1 MVPSETMPEM
11 TENETPTKKQHRKKN
26 RETHNAVE
34 RHRKKKINAGINR
47 IGELIPCSPALKQ
60 SKNMILDQAFK
71 YITELKR
78 QNDQLLLNG
87 GNNEQAEEIKK
98 LRKQL
103 DEIQREN
110 GRYIELLKANDICLY
125 DDPTVHWR
133 GALRGP
139 KVSVLIPGDPAPK
152 NIIVCSHGGQPVPS
166 GPTTP
171 AQGITFGLG
180 HGLQKQ
186 TANVVPVP
194 RAGGPAAPGSG
205 PREDK
210 PRRRSPPPVP
220 SAPAPSQEALRPP
233 TSDGSRDT
241 LPQSGRGAA
250 PQSPRPPEGGI
261 SCGTARAPSPQE
273 AASHSRAASGPDL
286 AGSQPTRPL
295 APGPS
300 PPADGG
306 QKAGPAGGPG
316 AAEGAAAGGAQATGP
331 LAGSWPLPGTLSAAG
346 LSTGDSKSPGSTQTT
361 WSTLQLAGSTIQ
373 PLSQTT
379 SGQTPTPLPSP
390 APAPLP
396 FSTDKQ
402 PADPGAGSLTCP
414 SLPVLSTQAV
424 APPPATAPP
433 PPAAPP
439 PAIAPPPAV
448 APTPHVTKLSAVAPT
463 PAGILPLNP
472 AMQVIQVAPP
482 AGATMGAAPLNP
494 NVIILQPP
502 SAAPGAPGLRPD
514 APGQP
519 LGQQIVIIQAAANQ
533 SPLPLVTAA
542 PGTARVPGGGSG
554 LVVGAGGTGQGL
566 SGPQTFGGKHLV
578 HILPRPASLS
588 STSLSVT
595 VTSQPPPPPPPPPPP
610 QTISLNGQL
619 FALQPVT
626 PSSGPAGQA
635 AMQIIQPTTSEDPHT
650 NVALNA
656 FGALASLN
664 QSISQMA
671 GNSGGSAVPAP
682 CAPPPSSA
690 PASRPPEKASGLSLA
705 TPGRALP
712 GSKTKRTSKRLGPR
726 RQGAGK
732 VVGSG
737 GSARGG
743 EGKPELANP
752 DGPPALS
759 PCHGR
764 QDSGPGVLPGTSGSI
779 PDCAS
784 LEGLRSEPA
793 APSSSPQPGT
803 TPSQSTRDP
812 GPSPP
817 DPKAPVSLPPP
828 RDSQAGAPAEAG
840 TSQSSPCCVSGVSAT
855 PPPADP
861 PGSGPAAP
869 GAVMSSP
876 PGAEHTHEASAVA
889 AESCTIRTDVTATVP
904 VPAPESVAGFPGLPS
919 DLPGGTGQQ
928 MPSQLDPSPAS
939 LENSTPAEP
948 CAGPAP
954 SDLRVAG
961 GGDSP
966 SGPGVLGGALPAG
979 RQEDSSLAAGPGG
992 SRGFSVASMLPDP
1005 ARGVS
1010 GSSSTASGEGCLFRE
1025 PTDIVALAARAIF
1038 DPENPNQ
1045 GRTGVRTDGR
1055 DGAPRPPAGA
1065 TPFGAPA
1072 PKGSGSAPADCGS
1085 RDHQA
1090 GVGRPCETLSCL
1102 EAVGPPGA
1110 SLQAP
1115 ASQAPSLVRLSVS
1128 SLVHPRS
1135 GSGGHPP
1142 TSGTGPA
1149 QSSEQEAIPGPASLP
1164 PPAGPYTR
1172 PPPGPPLLASYSQEQ
1187 LAVLPAAH
1195 SQDAPRKPGPE
1206 NRKDATPKRAG
1217 RDDACLPTAKRQ
1229 KSGLPTPLRP
1239 EGVPLAGRTLDSL
1252 SDQAPAAVG
1261 GVAPT
1266 PGPPSGLSR
1275 PDGLSRLFLSSAGF
1289 GPTAGRPAD
1298 GPCCPQPLG
1307 LEQLP
1312 SQAPAQHLQPPTQ
1325 HLPAQGGAQLHGTH
1339 LYLKQ
1344 QQQVQQQGQQQQ
1356 VQQVQQ
1362 QQVQQQQQQQPP
1374 PPPQQ
1379 AAQGGQLRERHHLYQ
1394 LQHHHGPLG
1403 EGSLHGPPHGTHQQ
1417 RVLQPEVQMQKKRN
1431 LVPVPPAPQLSL
1443 QAKLRGND
1451 QSRAKVGQ
1459 PHPHHHQQMP
1469 PTQPQHFAGSQSEKS
1484 CDNHHGHPPGH
1495 LNPDVL
1501 HPPQE
1506 AGARPSGTV
1515 GPSEHGPGPGQM
1527 QRLLTVRGLDQQP
1540 PPPLPQM
1547 VPQPPVAA
1555 RPSEL
1560 SCGPHRQERHRVS
1573 SYSAE
1578 ALIGK
1583 PASTSE
1589 SRLGLPVQGARGP
1602 EQLDVRGYLGVPRNK
1617 GPGLANM
1624 QTRGEQ
1630 TPAAADL
1637 RQAFKP
1643 SGSAGPQPPGSF
1655 EAQPPR
1661 NGDVGHPAP
1670 ALRAPPAQAFR
1681 VGQGSGPPADRQKRV
1696 AYPAVQGGPTGATA
1710 LPREG
1715 GNPCHQSFMQSL
1727 LASHLG
1733 EPALGHPR
1741 PLAEHSR
1748 SAQCGPLP
1756 ALEYAC
1762 PPVHDS
1768 VRLRRDGDGQGRE
1781 SCDLALGALTSRSS
1795 GALSLPFSSP
1805 PSSSGDVQGRNPS
1818 PGLVAQKI
1826 QPGRMSD
1833 GHGGKSHV
1841 TPVVSSSMHGGARP
1855 GPPHPP
1861 GPRGGADPGPPIRP
1875 PNTSIPQRSRHPL
1888 QDGAAAKL
1896 RPPERSRPGP
1906 HRHGN
1911 VFDPTLPALPHL
1923 PLPGG
1928 AGGGTTGG
1936 SMILGRQ
1943 QPGAEKRGGIVRFV
1957 PESPQGPSDPGA
1969 APDQHTLSQNF
1980 SFPFLPE
1987 GGMNAPLNANASF
2000 MPPVTQAGPARAPT
2014 LLPVDSQN
2022 ALPSFYPPYS
2032 PAHPPLP
2039 NDLSIPYFS
2048 NQMFSNP
2055 GPEKADAGGLNNRFG
2070 SILSPPRPVGFA
2082 QPSFPL
2088 LPDMAPVHVANPAHL
2103 PNFNMTSL
2111 FPEIASALPD
2121 GSAGSPLLSVA
2132 NPAAS
2137 DSAKQ
2142 PSNRPAHNISHILG
2156 HDCSSA
2162 V

>member
-152 NIIVCSHGGQPVPS
+152 NIIVCSHGGQPAPS

-194 RAGGPAAPGSG
+194 RAGGPAAPGTG

-233 TSDGSRDT
+233 NSDGSRDT
-241 LPQSGRGAA
+241 LPQNGRA
-250 PQSPRPPEGGI
+250 PQSPRPPVDSI
-261 SCGTARAPSPQE
+261 SCETTRAPSPRE
-273 AASHSRAASGPDL
+273 PASHGRVASGPDL
-286 AGSQPTRPL
+286 AGSQSSRPL
-295 APGPS
+295 APGSS

-306 QKAGPAGGPG
+306 QRAGPSGGPG
-316 AAEGAAAGGAQATGP
+316 VAEGAAAAGTQATGP
-331 LAGSWPLPGTLSAAG
+331 LAGCWPLPGPVSAAG
-346 LSTGDSKSPGSTQTT
+346 LSTADSKSPGSTQTT

-373 PLSQTT
+373 SLSQTT
-379 SGQTPTPLPSP
+379 SGQTATPLVSP

-396 FSTDKQ
+396 FSTDRQ
-402 PADPGAGSLTCP
+402 PADPGAGSLTSCP
-414 SLPVLSTQAV
+414 SLPVLPAVALPVAVAPPMAV
-424 APPPATAPP
+424 APPP
-433 PPAAPP
+433 
-439 PAIAPPPAV
+439 
-448 APTPHVTKLSAVAPT
+448 HVTTLPAVAPT

-482 AGATMGAAPLNP
+482 AGAAMGTAPLNP

-502 SAAPGAPGLRPD
+502 SATPGATGLRAD

-519 LGQQIVIIQAAANQ
+519 LGQQIVIIQATANQ

-542 PGTARVPGGGSG
+542 PGTTRVPGVGSG

-566 SGPQTFGGKHLV
+566 SGPHTFGGKHLV

-671 GNSGGSAVPAP
+671 GNGGGSAVPAP

-690 PASRPPEKASGLSLA
+690 PAPRAPDKASGLSLA

-712 GSKTKRTSKRLGPR
+712 ATKTKRTSKRLGSR

-743 EGKPELANP
+743 EGKPDLASP
-752 DGPPALS
+752 DGPPTLS
-759 PCHGR
+759 PPHER
-764 QDSGPGVLPGTSGSI
+764 LDSGPGVLPGTSGSL
-779 PDCAS
+779 PDCTS
-784 LEGLRSEPA
+784 LEGLRPELM

-803 TPSQSTRDP
+803 TPSQSMKDP

-817 DPKAPVSLPPP
+817 DPKVLVSLPPP
-828 RDSQAGAPAEAG
+828 RDSQAGALAEAVA
-840 TSQSSPCCVSGVSAT
+840 SQTAPCCVSGVSGP

-861 PGSGPAAP
+861 PGPDPAAP
-869 GAVMSSP
+869 GAVRSSP
-876 PGAEHTHEASAVA
+876 PGADCAPEASTVA
-889 AESCTIRTDVTATVP
+889 AESCTIRTDTTATVP
-904 VPAPESVAGFPGLPS
+904 IPGPASVAGFPGLQS
-919 DLPGGTGQQ
+919 GLPGEAGPQ
-928 MPSQLDPSPAS
+928 MPSLLDPSPAPLKS
-939 LENSTPAEP
+939 STSAEP
-948 CAGPAP
+948 CAGPPAP
-954 SDLRVAG
+954 PDLRAAG
-961 GGDSP
+961 SGDSP
-966 SGPGVLGGALPAG
+966 SSHGVLSGTLPAG
-979 RQEDSSLAAGPGG
+979 RPEDSTLVAGPGA

-1005 ARGVS
+1005 ARGGS
-1010 GSSSTASGEGCLFRE
+1010 GSSSTASGEGCLFQE
-1025 PTDIVALAARAIF
+1025 PADIVAVAARVIF

-1045 GRTGVRTDGR
+1045 GRTGVRTDGK
-1055 DGAPRPPAGA
+1055 DAAPQPPAGA
-1065 TPFGAPA
+1065 TPLGALT
-1072 PKGSGSAPADCGS
+1072 PKGSGSVPADCGS

-1090 GVGRPCETLSCL
+1090 GVGRLCETLSCL

-1110 SLQAP
+1110 SPQAS

-1142 TSGTGPA
+1142 TSGAGLA
-1149 QSSEQEAIPGPASLP
+1149 RSSEQAAIPAPANLP
-1164 PPAGPYTR
+1164 PPPGPYTR
-1172 PPPGPPLLASYSQEQ
+1172 PPPGPLHLASYSQEQ
-1187 LAVLPAAH
+1187 LTVLPATH
-1195 SQDAPRKPGPE
+1195 NQDAPGKPGPE
-1206 NRKDATPKRAG
+1206 NRKDVTPKRAG

-1229 KSGLPTPLRP
+1229 KSGLPNPLRP
-1239 EGVPLAGRTLDSL
+1239 EGVPLAGRTPDGLTE
-1252 SDQAPAAVG
+1252 QAPAVVG
-1261 GVAPT
+1261 SVAPP

-1275 PDGLSRLFLSSAGF
+1275 PEGLSRLLVSSTGF
-1289 GPTAGRPAD
+1289 GPAAGRPAD

-1307 LEQLP
+1307 VEQLP
-1312 SQAPAQHLQPPTQ
+1312 NQAAAQHLQPLMQ
-1325 HLPAQGGAQLHGTH
+1325 HLPAQGGTHLHSTH
-1339 LYLKQ
+1339 LYLK

-1356 VQQVQQ
+1356 QVQQ
-1362 QQVQQQQQQQPP
+1362 Q
-1374 PPPQQ
+1374 QQ
-1379 AAQGGQLRERHHLYQ
+1379 AAQGGQLRERHHMYQ

-1403 EGSLHGPPHGTHQQ
+1403 EGSLHSQPHGTHQQ
-1417 RVLQPEVQMQKKRN
+1417 RVLQPESQMQKKRN
-1431 LVPVPPAPQLSL
+1431 LVPVPPGPQLSL
-1443 QAKLRGND
+1443 QAKLHGND

-1469 PTQPQHFAGSQSEKS
+1469 PPPPQHFASSQSEKS
-1484 CDNHHGHPPGH
+1484 CDNPVPSRSNHHSHPPGH

-1515 GPSEHGPGPGQM
+1515 GPTEHGPGPSQM

-1540 PPPLPQM
+1540 PLPQM
-1547 VPQPPVAA
+1547 VSQAPVAG

-1560 SCGPHRQERHRVS
+1560 NCGPHRQERHRVS

-1589 SRLGLPVQGARGP
+1589 SRLGLPAQGVRGP
-1602 EQLDVRGYLGVPRNK
+1602 EHLDVRGYLSVSRNK
-1617 GPGLANM
+1617 GLGLANM

-1630 TPAAADL
+1630 APATTDP

-1643 SGSAGPQPPGSF
+1643 SSGAGPQPPGSF

-1661 NGDVGHPAP
+1661 NGDIGHPAP
-1670 ALRAPPAQAFR
+1670 ALRVPPAQAFR
-1681 VGQGSGPPADRQKRV
+1681 VGQGSGPPTDRQKRV
-1696 AYPAVQGGPTGATA
+1696 AYPMVQGGPAGATT

-1733 EPALGHPR
+1733 DPALGHPR

-1748 SAQCGPLP
+1748 SAHCGPLP

-1762 PPVHDS
+1762 PPAHESVH
-1768 VRLRRDGDGQGRE
+1768 LRRDGDSQGRE

-1795 GALSLPFSSP
+1795 SALSLPFPNP

-1826 QPGRMSD
+1826 QPGRVTDS
-1833 GHGGKSHV
+1833 HGGKGHV
-1841 TPVVSSSMHGGARP
+1841 TPAVSSSMHGGARP

-1875 PNTSIPQRSRHPL
+1875 PNTSIPQRSRHHL

-1911 VFDPTLPALPHL
+1911 VFDPTLPHL

-1928 AGGGTTGG
+1928 AGGSTTGS
-1936 SMILGRQ
+1936 SMLLGRQ
-1943 QPGAEKRGGIVRFV
+1943 QPSAEKRGGIVRFV
-1957 PESPQGPSDPGA
+1957 PESPQGPSNPGA
-1969 APDQHTLSQNF
+1969 APDQHSLSQNF

-2000 MPPVTQAGPARAPT
+2000 MPPVTQAGPARAPA

-2055 GPEKADAGGLNNRFG
+2055 GPEKADGGGLNNRFG

-2121 GSAGSPLLSVA
+2121 GSAGSPLLAVS